1 MEWIDGEL
9 VMNDHVFE
17 RGDLSRAAYK
27 YMTQWVVDHWDE
39 NLTPDD
45 HWTQAEAAWDSLSPE
60 IQAQLFI
67 LSNKEVQ
74 NAEDIRL
81 GLLATLASYQ
91 GLKVIKQL
99 FADAIKCVKV

>member
-39 NLTPDD
+39 SLTPDD
-45 HWTQAEAAWDSLSPE
+45 HWIQAEAAWDALSPE